1 MPKINNND
9 EVNSILTEDFS
20 GKSLSDFDIENIVKA
35 AEEAVPDDTIDMRE
49 IGNRVEVNPDAEL
62 VMGEAIINNK
72 GYVVSDVT
80 ESEDDGL
87 DEIDRIAASFEKQT
101 ANVSLFDV
109 EDGTTSVVNEQVVIE
124 QTANNAKDTF
134 DLSDEEVFQMV
145 NVLSNMRSDP
155 KYPVYANLPEKMQ
168 LAISKLAYE
177 NKVPINKL
185 DAISRAMMEE
195 LVSDAGIDNTLVD
208 LEKALDE
215 ALNIPSIMDMYTEH
229 TRNVM
234 EDVLPKTIENIRDEF
249 PDKAEKL
256 ESIRKAFTESYDF
269 SFAKKAYIDNA
280 RLRKAIRRFDTEF
293 QRSIDLFNYMN
304 EKSNFKMN
312 DANHI
317 FTVLKK
323 VLIDDPNIAHNV
335 HWQSGEPLP
344 EMEQKLYDMYIYD
357 TDIKKFC
364 ILICKSCENHNPND
378 VTHAAYMY
386 YLVRNIIALRHTNEA
401 KTDFAVELINNIC
414 DTITFI
420 RDKESEFNESN
431 MVESKSA
438 KKRRNDKKRSN
449 K

>member
-1 MPKINNND
+1 MPNINKNN
-9 EVNSILTEDFS
+9 EVNSVFTDN
-20 GKSLSDFDIENIVKA
+20 LSDLDIENIVKA
-35 AEEAVPDDTIDMRE
+35 AEESVPDGAVDIRNIE
-49 IGNRVEVNPDAEL
+49 NSVEVNPDAEL
-62 VMGEAIINNK
+62 VMGEAIVNDK
-72 GYVVSDVT
+72 GYVIGDVN
-80 ESEDDGL
+80 ESEDNGL
-87 DEIDRIAASFEKQT
+87 DEIDRIAASFENQT

-109 EDGTTSVVNEQVVIE
+109 DDGTTSVVDEQAVIE

-134 DLSDEEVFQMV
+134 DLSDEEVFQMI
-145 NVLSNMRSDP
+145 NVLSNMRSNP
-155 KYPVYANLPEKMQ
+155 KYPVYANLPEKIQ
-168 LAISKLAYE
+168 LVISKLAYE

-195 LVSDAGIDNTLVD
+195 LVSDAGIDNTLID

-215 ALNIPSIMDMYTEH
+215 ALNIPSIVDMYTEH

-234 EDVLPKTIENIRDEF
+234 EDILPKTIENIKDQF

-256 ESIRKAFTESYDF
+256 EAVRKAFTESYDF
-269 SFAKKAYIDNA
+269 SFAKKAYTENA

-293 QRSIDLFNYMN
+293 QRSIDIFNYMN

-312 DANHI
+312 DANHL

-323 VLIDDPNIAHNV
+323 ILIDDPNITYGV
-335 HWQSGEPLP
+335 HSQTGEALP
-344 EMEQKLYDMYIYD
+344 KMEQKLCDMYIID
-357 TDIKKFC
+357 EDIKKFC
-364 ILICKSCENHNPND
+364 ILICKSCENHDPND

-386 YLVRNIIALRHTNEA
+386 YLVRNIIALRHANEA

-431 MVESKSA
+431 MDKSKSA
-438 KKRRNDKKRSN
+438 KKQRTGKKRSN
-449 K
+449 S

>member
-1 MPKINNND
+1 MPKINNID
-9 EVNSILTEDFS
+9 EINNIYAEDFS
-20 GKSLSDFDIENIVKA
+20 GKNLSDFDIENIVKA
-35 AEEAVPDDTIDMRE
+35 AEEAIPEGATDMRNIE
-49 IGNRVEVNPDAEL
+49 SSVEVNPNAEL
-62 VMGEAIINNK
+62 VMGEAIINEK
-72 GYVVSDVT
+72 GYVVGDIT
-80 ESEDDGL
+80 ESDDGL

-109 EDGTTSVVNEQVVIE
+109 EDGTISVVDEQAVIE
-124 QTANNAKDTF
+124 QTANSAKDTF

-168 LAISKLAYE
+168 LVISKLAYE

-185 DAISRAMMEE
+185 DMISRAMMEE
-195 LVSDAGIDNTLVD
+195 LVSDAGIDNTLID
-208 LEKALDE
+208 LEKALNE
-215 ALNIPSIMDMYTEH
+215 ALNVPSIMDMYTEH

-234 EDVLPKTIENIRDEF
+234 EDILPKTIESIRDEF

-256 ESIRKAFTESYDF
+256 EAIKKAFNESYNF
-269 SFAKKAYIDNA
+269 SFAKKAYTENA
-280 RLRKAIRRFDTEF
+280 RLRKAIRRFNTEF
-293 QRSIDLFNYMN
+293 QRTIDLFNYMN

-312 DANHI
+312 DANNL

-323 VLIDDPNIAHNV
+323 ILIDDPNITFGV
-335 HWQSGEPLP
+335 HEQTGEKLP
-344 EMEQKLYDMYIYD
+344 EMEQKLYDMCISSE
-357 TDIKKFC
+357 DIMKFC
-364 ILICKSCENHNPND
+364 ILICKSCENSDPNNII
-378 VTHAAYMY
+378 HAAYMY

-431 MVESKSA
+431 MVESKYA
-438 KKRRNDKKRSN
+438 KKQHNSKKCN
-449 K
+449 KN